1 MLEGRGGTGRYYSA
15 VNPPIHSPLPSP
27 PLLLHAPSSAHA
39 LSPGTRPTTV
49 LQRGAA
55 VCFPHLYATVQQQHS
70 SSSRGPPGWSPFV
83 AAAANPPPPFAISP
97 IPLLPPSIIRPTSVC
112 ASSPSFP
119 PAPVAGPRG
128 MSSLKLKPL
137 LLPQLVQERRKLD
150 GQCPPTSPDAVDISH
165 AFNSSESDAESPV
178 TPVVSPRGLSQRL
191 SSSSLSPELPTPET
205 PSSPTA
211 QLFDKRFLPDVLE
224 DPMERFEEDA
234 ISFSSAS
241 SEHFGLYSC
250 LCDTPCQHRSSS
262 EGLSPDDM
270 VGDFDLDYDM
280 GFLSDGDSAA
290 ATDPRQPLKKRVADG
305 SSPFAGLTS
314 RIGSRLPAIKRWR
327 SNRRANAVS
336 SPLTDLSLENVFSR
350 GPSSRSSSLSASNQ
364 QTTPE
369 RLSDMPPASSMPSSS
384 TISYF
389 DSSENLSGSSLVDMT
404 PEDQSNLERDRSMAT
419 TPLLPPLLTDPLGK
433 PPQESPLQSPT
444 VAPTPAAAAAAP
456 PPPPPLPAPAGLSPP
471 PLSSRPSLTSLRQ
484 VSSSTTAE
492 LPLPLPAILQEHD
505 EWSDRLGHANFTI
518 TPLPYELETLSNET
532 VSRFRDDWDAA
543 RVNYTKHLVRTGEH
557 YGQTSKI
564 YALTEAKWA
573 ETERRWKGFY
583 DDMIRQSSRSAP
595 DSGNPSR
602 SHSRGR
608 GRGRSSS
615 SVPVIGRLHSSDD
628 VLAGLDWRRMDD
640 CLPSAVPRMLESLDA
655 QGKFPCRGD
664 EDIVGPMQRAA
675 VMARARSEDA
685 KGHFWRSIADKVGF
699 RK

>member
-1 MLEGRGGTGRYYSA
+1 
-15 VNPPIHSPLPSP
+15 
-27 PLLLHAPSSAHA
+27 
-39 LSPGTRPTTV
+39 
-49 LQRGAA
+49 
-55 VCFPHLYATVQQQHS
+55 
-70 SSSRGPPGWSPFV
+70 
-83 AAAANPPPPFAISP
+83 
-97 IPLLPPSIIRPTSVC
+97 
-112 ASSPSFP
+112 
-119 PAPVAGPRG
+119 

-150 GQCPPTSPDAVDISH
+150 GQQCPPASPDAVVEFSH
-165 AFNSSESDAESPV
+165 VLSAANSSESDAESPV
-178 TPVVSPRGLSQRL
+178 TPIVSPCGLLQNM
-191 SSSSLSPELPTPET
+191 SSSPELPAPET

-211 QLFDKRFLPDVLE
+211 QLFDKRLLPDVKE

-234 ISFSSAS
+234 CSFSSAS
-241 SEHFGLYSC
+241 SEHNDLYSC
-250 LCDTPCQHRSSS
+250 LCDTPCQHCSSS
-262 EGLSPDDM
+262 EGLSPDD
-270 VGDFDLDYDM
+270 FDLDYDM
-280 GFLSDGDSAA
+280 GFFSDGESAA
-290 ATDPRQPLKKRVADG
+290 DSQYKKRAVDS
-305 SSPFAGLTS
+305 SSPLAGLTS
-314 RIGSRLPAIKRWR
+314 RIGSRLPTIKRWR
-327 SNRRANAVS
+327 SSRRANAVS

-369 RLSDMPPASSMPSSS
+369 RLSDMPSCSN
-384 TISYF
+384 ISCY
-389 DSSENLSGSSLVDMT
+389 DSSDNLSGSTHVDMT
-404 PEDQSNLERDRSMAT
+404 PEEHSSLERNRSMAT

-444 VAPTPAAAAAAP
+444 VAPTPAATAASASASAAAASSAAATASA
-456 PPPPPLPAPAGLSPP
+456 PPPLPPAVAPAPAGLSPP

-484 VSSSTTAE
+484 VSSSTMAE
-492 LPLPLPAILQEHD
+492 LPLPLPAMLQEHD

-518 TPLPYELETLSNET
+518 TPLPYELDTLSAET
-532 VSRFRDDWDAA
+532 VGRFRDDWEAA

-573 ETERRWKGFY
+573 ETERRWKGFF
-583 DDMIRQSSRSAP
+583 DDLVRQNSRSSP

-615 SVPVIGRLHSSDD
+615 SVPVMGRLHSSDD
-628 VLAGLDWRRMDD
+628 VLADLDWRRMDD